1 MYSPEIC
8 FYHGDCLDG
17 FTAAWAIWKSWPR
30 CEFRPG
36 HYGKPL
42 PLDGIAGKNVLF
54 VDFSASAIQLEAIGS
69 VAASVIV
76 LDHHKTA
83 EADLEAYR
91 SDFLMEDFNVEL
103 KTRALHGRSP
113 IVAFFDMERSGASMA
128 WEFANIDCGKRAS
141 KAVPSLIVY
150 VEDRDLWRFRYGDR
164 TRAIAAALQTYPME
178 FDVWSMLSRQHLEL
192 EQEGNAIL
200 RANRANVAKILKD
213 AYEHT
218 IANHTV
224 PVVNSP
230 YHYASDAGNELLK
243 AYPDAPFAA
252 TWFRRSDGFI
262 QWSLRSEEGRIDVS
276 EIAKRLGGGGHRNAA
291 GFQEV
296 VHA

>member
-1 MYSPEIC
+1 LYNPDIC

-17 FTAAWAIWKSWPR
+17 FTAAWAIWKTWRR
-30 CEFRPG
+30 CEFRQG
-36 HYGKPL
+36 HYGKS
-42 PLDGIAGKNVLF
+42 LDLEGLTGKNVLF
-54 VDFSASAIQLEAIGS
+54 VDFSASAIQLEAIAS

-76 LDHHKTA
+76 IEHHKTA
-83 EADLEAYR
+83 EADLAAYR
-91 SDFLMEDFNVEL
+91 SDLLMEDVAVEL

-128 WEFANIDCGKRAS
+128 WEFANIDCGRRAA
-141 KAVPSLIVY
+141 KAVPNIVIY

-164 TRAIAAALQTYPME
+164 TRAIAAALQTYPMD
-178 FDVWSMLSRQHLEL
+178 FDTWTTLSRAHIEL
-192 EQEGNAIL
+192 EQEGKAIL
-200 RANRANVAKILKD
+200 RSNRANVAKILKD
-213 AYEHT
+213 VYPHT
-218 IANHTV
+218 IGEHTV

-243 AYPDAPFAA
+243 AFPEAPFSA

-276 EIAKRLGGGGHRNAA
+276 EIAKRFGGGGHRNAA

-296 VHA
+296 AA